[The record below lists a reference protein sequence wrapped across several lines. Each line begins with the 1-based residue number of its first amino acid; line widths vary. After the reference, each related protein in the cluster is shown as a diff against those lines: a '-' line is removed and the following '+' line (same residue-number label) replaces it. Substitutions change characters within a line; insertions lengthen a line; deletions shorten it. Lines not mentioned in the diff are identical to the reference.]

1 MIARERSIC
10 VGNAP
15 AKCVMVL
22 NEELPVGLA
31 VNTAGVLAFTL
42 GREMGSVVGPEVF
55 DASGNSHLGI
65 TTLPIPILRAKR
77 EVVKDIRSRAD
88 EEGLIVVDF
97 TDAAQTSKT
106 YEEYTEKMSAV
117 TSEELEYLGVAL
129 YGDKKPV
136 NKLTGSL
143 PLLR

>member
-1 MIARERSIC
+1 M
-10 VGNAP
+10 GNAT

-31 VNTAGVLAFTL
+31 VNTAGVLAFSL
-42 GREMGSVVGPEVF
+42 GREMGSVVGPEVL
-55 DASGNSHLGI
+55 DGSGSSHLGI
-65 TTLPIPILRAKR
+65 TTLPIPILKAKE
-77 EVVKDIRSRAD
+77 EVVKDIRARAG
-88 EEGLIVVDF
+88 EEGLVVVDF

-106 YEEYTEKMSAV
+106 YEEYTEKIAAV